1 MYILECADGSFY
13 TGSTK
18 NLEKRLLEHQ
28 GLAEDHE
35 DSRGSYYTRVRRPVK
50 LVYYEEHARIDEAFH
65 REKQVQRWS
74 RQKKKALIEGRNL
87 DLPLLAKKNFGT
99 VKK

>member
-1 MYILECADGSFY
+1 MKGYMYILECADGSFY

-50 LVYYEEHARIDEAFH
+50 LVYYEEHARIDEAFLSGKTGS
-65 REKQVQRWS
+65 EVEPPEE
-74 RQKKKALIEGRNL
+74 EG
-87 DLPLLAKKNFGT
+87 T
-99 VKK
+99 Y